1 MTVLRLLSVAA
12 GGALGAVTRYVVS
25 HAVAV
30 ATRSPF
36 PWGTFAVNAAG
47 CFLIGVLMVGSTR
60 LVHHPDAQALLV
72 TGFLGALTTFS
83 TFSLETVILIEREV
97 YWQAAA
103 NVALSLAVGIVF
115 VLAGGAIA
123 RSAARLG

>member
-1 MTVLRLLSVAA
+1 MTLLRLLSVAA
-12 GGALGAVTRYVVS
+12 GGAVGAVARYVVS

-36 PWGTFAVNAAG
+36 PWGTFVVNAAG
-47 CFLIGVLMVGSTR
+47 AFLIGVLMVGSTR
-60 LVHHPDAQALLV
+60 LVHHPETQALLV

-103 NVALSLAVGIVF
+103 NVVLSLVVGIGF
-115 VLAGGAIA
+115 VLAGGAVA
-123 RSAARLG
+123 RLVARLG

>member
-12 GGALGAVTRYVVS
+12 GGAVGAVTRYAVS

-30 ATRSPF
+30 VTRSPF
-36 PWGTFAVNAAG
+36 PWGTLVVNAAG
-47 CFLIGVLMVGSTR
+47 SFLIGVLMVGSTR
-60 LVHHPDAQALLV
+60 LVHHPEAQALLV
-72 TGFLGALTTFS
+72 AGFVGALTTFS

-103 NVALSLAVGIVF
+103 NVVLSLVVGISF
-115 VLAGGAIA
+115 VLAGGALARGIA
-123 RSAARLG
+123 RVG

>member
-1 MTVLRLLSVAA
+1 MTALRLLSVAV

-30 ATRSPF
+30 ATRSLF
-36 PWGTFAVNAAG
+36 PWGTLVVNAAG

-60 LVHHPDAQALLV
+60 LVRHPEAQVLLV
-72 TGFLGALTTFS
+72 TGFVGALTTFS

-103 NVALSLAVGIVF
+103 NVVVSLVVGIVF
-115 VLAGGAIA
+115 VLAGGALA
-123 RSAARLG
+123 RYVARIG